1 MRIVIVM
8 EKCLVQGVFAD
19 APGCR
24 YAAID
29 LDTEDVDRGR
39 LCISPQGRECTIEI
53 GEAERDPCCI
63 DRVFRCRETDGVPPE
78 LVVDMAAALAEIIAS
93 HDNWRDCS
101 DTREALNVWS
111 ETADKARRVLA
122 RVSGTQSREA
132 GGRRLG
138 VRRADAQASARTP
151 KQ

>member
-24 YAAID
+24 YAVID
-29 LDTEDVDRGR
+29 VDTEGVDRDR
-39 LCISPQGRECTIEI
+39 LCLRPQGRECTIEI
-53 GEAERDPCCI
+53 GEAERDPCYI
-63 DRVFRCRETDGVPPE
+63 DRVFSCRETSGVPSA
-78 LVVDMAAALAEIIAS
+78 LVLDMAAALAEVVAS

-101 DTREALNVWS
+101 DVGEALEVWT
-111 ETADKARRVLA
+111 ETATKARGGLA